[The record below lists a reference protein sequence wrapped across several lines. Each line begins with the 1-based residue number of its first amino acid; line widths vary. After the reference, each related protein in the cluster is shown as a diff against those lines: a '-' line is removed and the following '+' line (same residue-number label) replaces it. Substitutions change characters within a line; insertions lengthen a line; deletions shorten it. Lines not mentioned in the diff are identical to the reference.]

1 MTPDFSHSRP
11 PARWRAARSFR
22 LAIAGLALAVWAGAA
37 AGADAKEPATRD
49 LPALFAALEKT
60 AVVAEGANSPKR
72 MLYAFFDPNCTPCH
86 FVWKALQAY
95 ERAGLQVRWVPVAY
109 QKENSAARAHAVM
122 QASDRAAALRE
133 LMQARAHE
141 VAQRKNETRD
151 RADRPVGGVTPI
163 ANLPSPFVT
172 QLEANLQLMK
182 RFGAPGTPL
191 LVWKDADGKVQ
202 LKIGMPRLSQLP
214 AITGLPE
221 QRIDDPE
228 LAEFR

>member
-1 MTPDFSHSRP
+1 
-11 PARWRAARSFR
+11 
-22 LAIAGLALAVWAGAA
+22 V
-37 AGADAKEPATRD
+37 
-49 LPALFAALEKT
+49 
-60 AVVAEGANSPKR
+60 
-72 MLYAFFDPNCTPCH
+72 LYAFFDPNCTPCH

-133 LMQARAHE
+133 LMQAREHE
-141 VAQRKNETRD
+141 VARRKNETRD
-151 RADRPVGGVTPI
+151 RADRSVGGVTPV
-163 ANLPSPFVT
+163 ADLPSAFVT